1 MSGQYFDTSLAEAA
15 IWLFKVLATISLFS
29 LFVGIV
35 TLPLFFFVLLVMNT
49 WFWALDESRG
59 GGEGQRSPLRRLVS
73 AAFVWLVPAIS
84 FAVTAFVFS
93 YFFGNTGTAGDSENP
108 RRAGWGKLKFDEVT
122 RSMAQKF
129 PKAPI
134 SAPPEN
140 QDPLATGGADPEE
153 EALKT
158 PLMVVRTIGM
168 IGLLLVGPFPTLV
181 IVLTQMIGRMGLVL
195 IVRSLSRNLL
205 RTSLTYLAVFVLVF
219 VITAIWSVLGFL
231 DSVTSEKE
239 SNLKAII
246 TEKNQIPSQMKP
258 AHEEKLKAI
267 IKSED
272 FPEKF
277 RPKNGNDDI
286 MTWSFVG
293 GSLDPKNRTPQN
305 SLFFFC
311 MEPKKVMTMMDG
323 LDDLTGE
330 QRALLQ
336 RGMDLMEQYPTYVV
350 LGKEKLKQIGKQ
362 VGDTIDLT
370 SFNYTGITFKNL
382 KIIGVFPPGRYDQSA
397 IMNRQLLINHLS
409 EFRNGGQEH
418 PLGDK
423 SLNLIWIRM
432 PNKEAFEYLAQ
443 IVNTEGN
450 FNPAVKMETASS
462 AIGSFMEPFKDL
474 IWGMRRIL
482 APALLVTMSLVIA
495 NAISISVRERRT
507 EMAVLKV
514 LGFRP
519 WMVMALVLGEAVL
532 IGALSGFMATATAFA
547 AVNAMG
553 GLPLPIAFFP
563 KFSIPADALW
573 WGPLIG
579 ACAAT
584 LGSMMPA
591 WTARSVKVSEV
602 FSKVA

>member
-1 MSGQYFDTSLAEAA
+1 MYGQYFDTSLAEAA
-15 IWLFKVLATISLFS
+15 LWLLKVLAMISLFS
-29 LFVGIV
+29 LIVGIV
-35 TLPLFFFVLLVMNT
+35 TLPLFFFVLLVLNT
-49 WFWALDESRG
+49 WFWSLDESRSTDT
-59 GGEGQRSPLRRLVS
+59 EVKRSRLRKIAS
-73 AAFVWLVPAIS
+73 SAFVWVVPIVS
-84 FAVTAFVFS
+84 FLATAFLFS
-93 YFFGNTGTAGDSENP
+93 YFFGNTGTVGDSDNP
-108 RRAGWGKLKFDEVT
+108 RKAGWGKLTFDEVT
-122 RSMAQKF
+122 RAMARKM
-129 PKAPI
+129 PKQPQPP
-134 SAPPEN
+134 PPEK
-140 QDPLATGGADPEE
+140 QDPLETGGVDPEE
-153 EALKT
+153 EALKQ
-158 PLMVVRTIGM
+158 PLMMVRTIGM
-168 IGLLLVGPFPTLV
+168 VGLLLIGPFPSLV
-181 IVLTQMIGRMGLVL
+181 ILLTQVIGRMGLVL

-205 RTSLTYLAVFVLVF
+205 RTSLTYLAVFVLVI
-219 VITAIWSVLGFL
+219 VITSIWSVLGFL
-231 DSVTSEKE
+231 DAVTSEKE
-239 SNLKAII
+239 SNFKAII

-258 AHEEKLKAI
+258 AHEDALKTI
-267 IKSED
+267 IKSDD

-277 RPKNGNDDI
+277 RPKNGDDDI
-286 MTWSFVG
+286 MTWAFVG

-311 MEPKKVMTMMDG
+311 MEPRKVMTMMDG

-336 RGMDLMEQYPTYVV
+336 KGMDMMEKNPTFVV
-350 LGKEKLKQIGKQ
+350 LGKEKLKQIGKK
-362 VGDTIDLT
+362 VGDTIELT
-370 SFNYTGITFKNL
+370 SFNYTGITFRL
-382 KIIGVFPPGRYDQSA
+382 TIIGVFPEGRYDQSA
-397 IMNRQLLINHLS
+397 IMNRQLLVNSLS
-409 EFRNGGQEH
+409 EYRNRGQEH
-418 PLGDK
+418 PLADK

-443 IVNTEGN
+443 IVNTDGK

-519 WMVMALVLGEAVL
+519 WMVMALVLGEALL

-547 AVNAMG
+547 AINAMG

-563 KFSIPADALW
+563 KFFIPADALW
-573 WGPLIG
+573 WGPVIG
-579 ACAAT
+579 AGAAFI
-584 LGSMMPA
+584 GSLFPA
-591 WTARSVKVSEV
+591 MTARSVKVSEV